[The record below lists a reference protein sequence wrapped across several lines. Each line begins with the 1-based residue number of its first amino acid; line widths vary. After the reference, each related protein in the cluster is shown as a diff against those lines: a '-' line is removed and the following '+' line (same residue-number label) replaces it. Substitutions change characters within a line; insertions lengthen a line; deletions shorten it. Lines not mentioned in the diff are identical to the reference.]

1 MNGSI
6 VIMKGEFEFGR
17 HEAGAIANIE
27 RRHIVILDKGGLCT
41 GMDIIRLL
49 GSTIAGL
56 LLEACGSF

>member
-49 GSTIAGL
+49 
-56 LLEACGSF
+56 SF